1 MKQQQKKPKEIRKK
15 FFETPRNST
24 VRNRK
29 MMKYDA
35 DKERFR
41 YNTEEETGKNTGYT
55 LQNRQAKK
63 QIFQVH
69 HPTMQKMYE

>member
-1 MKQQQKKPKEIRKK
+1 
-15 FFETPRNST
+15 
-24 VRNRK
+24 
-29 MMKYDA
+29 MMKYYA
-35 DKERFR
+35 EKKRFR